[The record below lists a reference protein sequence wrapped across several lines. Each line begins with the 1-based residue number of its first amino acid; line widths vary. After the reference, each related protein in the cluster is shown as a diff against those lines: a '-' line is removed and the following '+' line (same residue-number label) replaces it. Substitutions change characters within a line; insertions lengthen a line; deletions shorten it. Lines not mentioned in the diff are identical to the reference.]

1 MVVNKEMVLQSNIN
15 RWKILNATTLKLIA
29 VALMFLDHIHQM
41 FVHVGAPMWL
51 TMLGRPVF
59 PIFLFVSAESF
70 YYTHSKKKYL
80 QRLLW
85 ASWGMTLFTVALQ
98 AILPND
104 DVVLMNNAFGTFF
117 ITVFYMMLWDIF
129 VDGIQ
134 KKNPGHIVKAIL
146 CGFLPVV
153 GTIPLFFVAGLSAN
167 ENIPFPVIRALITVA
182 MLVPNILTIEGGV
195 AMVALGVGFYIF
207 RKHRAVQIILL
218 LILSA
223 VVYLTGDHIQW
234 MMCFAAVPIALYNG
248 ERGKG
253 MKNFF
258 YLFYPLHIGVL
269 YIVSTL
275 CFG

>member
-1 MVVNKEMVLQSNIN
+1 MTVNKEMALQSGTN
-15 RWKILNATTLKLIA
+15 RWKILDATTLKLVA
-29 VALMFLDHIHQM
+29 VVLMFLDHIHQM
-41 FVHVGAPMWL
+41 FVHVGAPVWL

-70 YYTHSKKKYL
+70 CHTHNKKKYL
-80 QRLLW
+80 QRLLL

-98 AILPND
+98 GVLPNP

-117 ITVFYMMLWDIF
+117 IAVFYMMLWDIF
-129 VDGIQ
+129 VEGIR
-134 KKNPGHIVKAIL
+134 KKKPARIAKAVL
-146 CGFLPVV
+146 CSFLPVL
-153 GTIPLFFVAGLSAN
+153 GTIPLFLVAGLSAN
-167 ENIPFPVIRALITVA
+167 QNIPFPAIRALITAA

-195 AMVALGVGFYIF
+195 AMAALGVGFYIF
-207 RKHRAVQIILL
+207 RKHRIVQIILL

-223 VVYLTGDHIQW
+223 FVYLTGDYIQW

>member
-1 MVVNKEMVLQSNIN
+1 MMANKEMVLQSRVN
-15 RWKILNATTLKLIA
+15 RWKILNATTLKLVA
-29 VALMFLDHIHQM
+29 VTLMFLDHIHQM

-70 YYTHSKKKYL
+70 YHTHSKKKYL

-98 AILPND
+98 AVLPND

-129 VDGIQ
+129 LDGIQ
-134 KKNPGHIVKAIL
+134 KKNPSHIVKAIL
-146 CGFLPVV
+146 CSFLPVV
-153 GTIPLFFVAGLSAN
+153 GTVPLFFVAGLSAN

-182 MLVPNILTIEGGV
+182 MLVPNILIIEGGV

-207 RKHRAVQIILL
+207 RKHRAMQIILL